1 MTKKEIAAR
10 WILRELVRL
19 PRTLLKTTAEFIN
32 AHQIVGISSADE
44 QGLSWA
50 ARSRQYDA
58 FQLAS
63 ILNGDYG
70 LLPAKAARSE
80 RTRPAASRKALPQE
94 DQKAARKVLV
104 EMSKL
109 ARTPV
114 TTIAEFIVAQEDSGV
129 SFGELVGMTQAAND
143 RLHAAFKKA
152 DHLRRAATKSEAV
165 SPRPRLALVG

>member
-1 MTKKEIAAR
+1 MTKREIAAR
-10 WILRELVRL
+10 WILRQLVRL
-19 PRTLLKTTAEFIN
+19 ARTPLKTTAEFIN
-32 AHQIVGISSADE
+32 AHQIVGISSADD

-50 ARSRQYDA
+50 ARSRLHDA
-58 FQLAS
+58 FQLAAM
-63 ILNGDYG
+63 LRGDYG

-80 RTRPAASRKALPQE
+80 RTRPAASKKALPQE
-94 DQKAARKVLV
+94 NQKAARKVVV

-114 TTIAEFIVAQEDSGV
+114 NTIAEFIVAQEVSGV
-129 SFGELVGMTQAAND
+129 SLGELVGMTQAAND

-152 DHLRRAATKSEAV
+152 THLRRAAIKGEAV